1 MLIPEKGFIFVAIQ
15 RENKMFLFKIKV
27 SFSLLLSLSVVQ
39 LSAAPLSCVTCGP
52 FKCLLNCNTGLLWP
66 ENPLSRSNVM
76 FLVNK
81 LKPLKNLFYF
91 QMCSISLTSPL
102 TQLLSITQLTKQWIE
117 CFFPFKSLKNQSVRF
132 AINGFCTL
140 LFFYLSPFS

>member
-1 MLIPEKGFIFVAIQ
+1 
-15 RENKMFLFKIKV
+15 MFLFKIKV

-52 FKCLLNCNTGLLWP
+52 FKCLLNCNTGLPWP

-91 QMCSISLTSPL
+91 QMCSISLMSPL
-102 TQLLSITQLTKQWIE
+102 TQHLSEET
-117 CFFPFKSLKNQSVRF
+117 
-132 AINGFCTL
+132 
-140 LFFYLSPFS
+140 